1 MKTSIRTLALALA
14 ASAAASTAHGAGL
27 TLGTTPLYLGS
38 SVAPLVMLT
47 VSRDEQLFHKL
58 YNDYTDLDGD
68 GLLDIT
74 YKHTI
79 NYYGYFDSFK
89 CYNYDTVNSRFV
101 PAAISPAANKY
112 CDTVAAGR
120 WSGNFLNWATMTR
133 ADAVRKILYGGHRST
148 DTAALTVLE
157 RAQIPFDSH
166 SFSKYYH
173 GADINRLTPFAPPVV
188 PASGA
193 ASGSDA
199 AFTANAAQSIA
210 AGAKNFRNAA
220 ISVCKGDQLRVNL
233 GTATSTNFVMGYVS
247 AVNPAAD
254 CSPAG
259 SGGFT
264 IQVKPQG
271 VAGSGAGNSGANAY
285 TVTNMSSTGITICN
299 VTDAGSTNLS
309 HTTANPPLIKV
320 AQGNF
325 AMWANNDIVNCQWNP
340 ANNTRV
346 FGGTGSNGNE
356 GSLSGGLPTVFPVG
370 GVNWASA
377 LEPIQARHGLSVG
390 GVFNLVARVEACRT
404 GVLGFERC
412 KAYGTSPVV
421 YKPIGL
427 LQFYGEPDLIYFGL
441 MTGSYQ
447 KNKSGGV
454 LRKNAGSFTNE
465 VNPATGQ
472 FLVPATGGI
481 VDTLNRLRI
490 YGWDYATT
498 SYGGAAPDR
507 DGCPVITATTGTAT
521 LNRGDAQEGICTSWG
536 NPVAESYLEMLR
548 YLAGKT
554 PDAAFGYAAG
564 SKDDQVGGA
573 PGLPKPAWVDPMS
586 DTTRYC
592 RPLNALVF
600 SANVSSF
607 DNDQLANITQLNTG
621 SSAVTLTNT
630 VGTAEGINGNNF
642 FVGNDGAGNNN
653 ELCTLKNGIS
663 LGSVF
668 GVCPESP
675 RGRGSYLIS
684 GIAHHAHTN
693 RIRVAPDPTALAA
706 PPTNLKALKVNT
718 YGVTLAANSGTVQIP
733 VGTNTVTLLPIA
745 RVQDIVLGA
754 QVPPSA
760 GSGGLI
766 DFKVI
771 QQTATSGKFFVQW
784 EVSQQGADRD
794 LDLWGVISYTIA
806 GNNITVT
813 TDVISANPSGFLGFG
828 YVIAGTNQDGAHFHS
843 GYNTFNY
850 TYNPGAIVECASCQT
865 ADAPSSKTYTVTGST
880 AQILKDPLFYAAK
893 YGGFNDVNANNMP
906 DQAIEWDS
914 KKIDGSDGADGI
926 PDTYFPVTNPAALE
940 AALDRAFIYI
950 LEVSSASS
958 VATNSTSLTT
968 GSRVYQARFNSNQW
982 SGQLLSFTIQSSGV
996 IDPVPNFDAGQ
1007 LLPQSNARIITT
1019 YSPRSGAPGV
1029 SNLPAGVPF
1038 RWGTI
1043 TPEQQTELRKD
1054 GGSQVVDSLA
1064 GGACASDNLPAGCT
1078 DRGPLRLEW
1087 LRGNSIAEGTTASAF
1102 RVRPSTKLAD
1112 IVNSTPRFVG
1122 PPSLSFTD
1130 PSYLAFRSTYAG
1142 RTPML
1147 YVGSNGGMFH
1157 AFEATS
1163 GSSGGIERF
1172 AYVPG
1177 KLYPNLT
1184 RLTTKPYS
1192 HRYFVDGTPSVNDAC
1207 FGSCAAAS
1215 DWKTVAVG
1223 GYNAGGQGYYAL
1235 DVTDPNQW
1243 GTEATAAA
1251 AVLWEFT
1258 DVNDPDLGYSYSK
1271 PLIVK
1276 MSNGRWAAVFG
1287 NGYNNS
1293 VAEAGELACDLG
1305 SGTPAD
1311 PYRRSDAQP
1320 GCSTSLTGYGY
1331 LFILFLDGGVDGVW
1345 TQGIDYI
1352 KVSTNTGTD
1361 VVATS
1366 NPTPGTPNGIATPVA
1381 IDTNGD
1387 GMVDFVYA
1395 GDLVGNLWKFDVTSA
1410 LPAAWTV
1417 ASAGAPLFIAQ
1428 DASGNRQRI
1437 TSAPVLFP
1445 HPGGG
1450 FMVLFGTGKY
1460 IEITDD
1466 TGPFTQNAFYGIWD
1480 KIDNT
1485 TVSRSDLMQ
1494 QKVLNVSGAN
1504 LDGGIVVFGST
1515 KVRLTSAYVPNYSAT
1530 DRVNAPGTF
1539 GDADVDPE
1547 FVAPTGTT
1555 PANQRGWLLEM
1566 PNSGNGGAPN
1576 APATGTGEK
1585 IVFDPIIANT
1595 KLVFTTLLPSTQP
1608 CDAGGTSYLMDM
1620 DPVSGSRLSFS
1631 PFDLNNDNNFS
1642 SADFVTFAGKTI
1654 AVAGL
1659 GSTIGIVPQPTV
1671 IQGTTASG
1679 TPMEVKVL
1687 SGSSGGLQSVK
1698 ENPGGPGGPSGPGG
1712 GSRTGKRITWRELLS
1727 N

>member
-1 MKTSIRTLALALA
+1 MKTAIRTLAAALA
-14 ASAAASTAHGAGL
+14 ASTAASTAHGAGL

-38 SVAPLVMLT
+38 SVAPIVMLT

-68 GLLDIT
+68 GLLDTT
-74 YKHTI
+74 YKHSI

-89 CYNYDTVNSRFV
+89 CYNYDTANNRFV
-101 PAAISPAANKY
+101 PIALSPAANKY
-112 CDTVAAGR
+112 CETVAGGR

-133 ADAVRKILYGGHRST
+133 ADAVRKILYGGHRSI

-157 RAQIPFDSH
+157 RAQIPYDSH
-166 SFSKYYH
+166 AFSKYYD
-173 GADINRLTPFAPPVV
+173 GADINRLTPFTTTVTAPENGLATGATNNTYA
-188 PASGA
+188 ASGA
-193 ASGSDA
+193 QPISA
-199 AFTANAAQSIA
+199 ATP
-210 AGAKNFRNAA
+210 KHFRNVA
-220 ISVCKGDQLRVNL
+220 ISVCKGDQVQVSVN
-233 GTATSTNFVMGYVS
+233 AAPANYVVGYVS
-247 AVNPAAD
+247 QVNGAAD
-254 CSPAG
+254 CSTAG
-259 SGGFT
+259 GGFSMV
-264 IQVKPQG
+264 VKAQG
-271 VAGSGAGNSGANAY
+271 VSGAHAGNAAANFY
-285 TVTNMSSTGITICN
+285 RVTNLSSTGITICN
-299 VTDAGSTNLS
+299 VTDDPDGTRLS
-309 HTTANPPLIKV
+309 HTTTKPPLIKV
-320 AQGNF
+320 ARGNF
-325 AMWANNDIVNCQWNP
+325 AMWANNDIVQCQWNP
-340 ANNTRV
+340 ANNSRT

-370 GVNWASA
+370 SVNWAA
-377 LEPIQARHGLSVG
+377 AHEPIQATHGLAVG
-390 GVFNLVARVEACRT
+390 GVYNFAARVEACKA

-412 KAYGTSPVV
+412 KAYGSSPVV

-427 LQFYGEPDLIYFGL
+427 LQFYGEPDLLYFGL

-465 VNPATGQ
+465 VNPANGT
-472 FLVPATGGI
+472 FLVPAGGGI

-490 YGWDYATT
+490 YGYDYAANG
-498 SYGGAAPDR
+498 YAGAAPDR
-507 DGCPVITATTGTAT
+507 DGCGVITATTGTAT

-536 NPVAESYLEMLR
+536 NPVAETYLESLR
-548 YLAGKT
+548 YLAGQT
-554 PDAAFGYAAG
+554 ADPAFAYAAG

-573 PGLPKPAWVDPMS
+573 PGLPKPAWVDPMA

-607 DNDQLANITQLNTG
+607 DNDQLGNVTQLNTA
-621 SSAVTLTNT
+621 SSALTLTNS

-642 FVGNDGAGNNN
+642 FVGNDGASNNN
-653 ELCTLKNGIS
+653 ELCTLKSGIS

-693 RIRVAPDPTALAA
+693 RIRVAPDPTALAV
-706 PPTNLKALKVNT
+706 PPTNTKALKVNT

-745 RVQDIVLGA
+745 RVQDAYLGGL
-754 QVPPSA
+754 VPATA
-760 GSGGLI
+760 GAGGLI

-771 QQTATSGKFFVQW
+771 QQTATTGKFFVQW

-794 LDLWGVISYTIA
+794 LDLWGVISYTINT
-806 GNNITVT
+806 GVTPNTITVT

-850 TYNPGAIVECASCQT
+850 TYNPGAIVECTSCQT
-865 ADAPSSKTYTVTGST
+865 ADAPSSKTYNVTGSS

-893 YGGFNDVNANNMP
+893 YGGFNDLNSNNVP

-914 KKIDGSDGADGI
+914 KKVDGSDGTDGI
-926 PDTYFPVTNPAALE
+926 PDNYFPVTNPAALE

-950 LEVSSASS
+950 LQVSSASS

-968 GSRVYQARFNSNQW
+968 GSRVYQARFNSNEW
-982 SGQLLSFTIQSSGV
+982 SGQLLSFTIQPSGT

-1007 LLPQSNARIITT
+1007 MLPAANSRIIVT
-1019 YSPRSGAPGV
+1019 YSPKAGAPGE

-1038 RWGTI
+1038 RWSSLTA
-1043 TPEQQTELRKD
+1043 EQQNELRKD
-1054 GGSQVVDSLA
+1054 GSSQVVDSLA
-1064 GGACASDNLPAGCT
+1064 GGACISDNVPVGCT
-1078 DRGPLRLEW
+1078 DRGPLRLQW
-1087 LRGNSIAEGTTASAF
+1087 LRGNPIAEGTTASAL

-1122 PPSLSFTD
+1122 PPSGSFTD
-1130 PSYLAFRSTYAG
+1130 AAYLTFRSTYAG

-1157 AFEATS
+1157 AFEATT
-1163 GSSGGIERF
+1163 GSSGGVERF

-1177 KLYPNLT
+1177 KMYPNLT

-1192 HRYFVDGTPSVNDAC
+1192 HRYFVDGTPSVADAC
-1207 FGSCAAAS
+1207 FGSCASAT
-1215 DWKTVAVG
+1215 DWKTVAIG

-1235 DVTDPNQW
+1235 DVTDPTQW
-1243 GTEATAAA
+1243 ASEATAAA
-1251 AVLWEFT
+1251 SALWEFT

-1293 VAEAGELACDLG
+1293 IAEAGELACDI
-1305 SGTPAD
+1305 GTGTVAD
-1311 PYRRSDAQP
+1311 PYGRSDAQP
-1320 GCSTSLTGYGY
+1320 GCSTSLSGHAY
-1331 LFILFLDGGVDGVW
+1331 LFIVFLDGGTDGVW
-1345 TQGIDYI
+1345 TQGVDYFKI
-1352 KVSTNTGTD
+1352 STNTGTD
-1361 VVATS
+1361 LLAPS
-1366 NPTPGTPNGIATPVA
+1366 NLTPGTPNGIATPVA
-1381 IDTNGD
+1381 VDSNGD

-1410 LPAAWTV
+1410 SPAAWTV
-1417 ASAGAPLFIAQ
+1417 ASAGVPLFIAQ
-1428 DASGNRQRI
+1428 DASSNRQPI
-1437 TSAPVLFP
+1437 TSAPVLFA

-1450 FMVLFGTGKY
+1450 FIVLFGTGKY
-1460 IEITDD
+1460 MEITDD
-1466 TGPFTQNAFYGIWD
+1466 TGPFGQNAFYGIWD
-1480 KIDNT
+1480 KLDNT
-1485 TVSRSDLMQ
+1485 TVARSDLMQ
-1494 QKVLNVSGAN
+1494 QIVLNTSSSN
-1504 LDGGIVVFGST
+1504 LDGGLVVGT
-1515 KVRLTSAYVPNYSAT
+1515 NKVRLTSAYVPNYSAT
-1530 DRVNAPGTF
+1530 DRTNAAGTW
-1539 GDADVDPE
+1539 GDANVNPD
-1547 FVAPTGTT
+1547 FVAPTAVT
-1555 PANQRGWLLEM
+1555 PANQRGWFLEM
-1566 PNSGNGGAPN
+1566 PNSGDGGAPN
-1576 APATGTGEK
+1576 SPVAGTGEK
-1585 IVFDPIIANT
+1585 IVFDPLISTGKI
-1595 KLVFTTLLPSTQP
+1595 VFTTLLPSTQP
-1608 CDAGGTSYLMDM
+1608 CDAGGTSYIMDM

-1631 PFDLNNDNNFS
+1631 PFDLNNDSNFT
-1642 SADFVTFAGKTI
+1642 SADFVTFGGKTI
-1654 AVAGL
+1654 AVSGL
-1659 GSTIGIVPQPTV
+1659 ASTIGIVPQPTV
-1671 IQGTTASG
+1671 IQGASG
-1679 TPMEVKVL
+1679 KEVKVL
-1687 SGSSGGLQSVK
+1687 SGSSGGLAAIL
-1698 ENPGGPGGPSGPGG
+1698 ENAPTSGPTGA
-1712 GSRTGKRITWRELLS
+1712 RTGRRITWREMLS